1 MIPSEACCCPCCCH
15 AVHALA
21 CGPPLAALTVIS
33 LLQVGELE
41 RELAA
46 CDPAPVL
53 EELEACQARLRQSQ
67 AACGSKEAA
76 VRELRQRLEQQTR

>member
-1 MIPSEACCCPCCCH
+1 MPCGVYWH
-15 AVHALA
+15 ASPRRRLHHYV
-21 CGPPLAALTVIS
+21 PP
-33 LLQVGELE
+33 LQVGELE

-46 CDPAPVL
+46 RDPAPVL